1 MRRVPR
7 LIVLLLAFTVPGLL
21 HVSMPARADEAPT
34 LMLFAAASLTD
45 ALGAAVAAYR
55 ADHPGVVRLVLESS
69 STLAR
74 QIEQGAPADL
84 YISANPRWMD
94 HVAERGLIDAESR
107 RRLLAN
113 SLALIAPA
121 DREIDREAEDAD
133 ILADG
138 NRLLAA
144 LGEDG
149 RLAMGDPDHVPAGIY
164 GRQALTSLG
173 HWDTIEPRVA
183 RAANVRA
190 ALALVARGEAPLG
203 IVYATDAAAED
214 GVRTVAAFPAASHPP
229 ILYPAAITAHAAADP
244 ARAAAARRLLDFLA
258 GAEATATFARFG
270 FSRPKDA
277 AGS

>member
-1 MRRVPR
+1 MRRLLR
-7 LIVLLLAFTVPGLL
+7 LTALLLAFALPALL
-21 HVSMPARADEAPT
+21 HAPMTVRADEAPT
-34 LMLFAAASLTD
+34 LTVFGAASLTD
-45 ALGAAVAAYR
+45 ALDAAVAAYR
-55 ADHPGVVRLVLESS
+55 DDHPGTVRLVFESS

-84 YISANPRWMD
+84 YLSANPRWMD
-94 HVAERGLIDAESR
+94 YVAERGLIDTESR
-107 RRLLAN
+107 RQLLAN

-121 DREIDREAEDAD
+121 DREADSGAADDD
-133 ILADG
+133 ILGDG
-138 NRLLAA
+138 DRLLAA
-144 LGEDG
+144 LGGDG

-173 HWDTIEPRVA
+173 YWAAIEPRVA

-190 ALALVARGEAPLG
+190 ALALVARGETPLG

-214 GVRTVAAFPAASHPP
+214 GVRTVAAFPASSHPP

-244 ARAAAARRLLDFLA
+244 ARAEATRRLLDFLA
-258 GAEATATFARFG
+258 GDEATAIFARFG
-270 FSRPKDA
+270 FSQPKDA